1 MTRRY
6 IVQDPGDTPFLP
18 GERIDA
24 RVLREANERLSKE
37 GKRTAEGRPELMGI
51 TKAAISTDSWLSA
64 ASFQE
69 TTRVLTEAA
78 IDAKS
83 DSLIGLKENIIIG
96 KVIPAGTGMDAYNL
110 FGIDYPGYVRAQS
123 HTTEGDEGIE
133 VDPAAFAAPARS
145 ASELDASDVE
155 SVLGVSVA
163 DGVTYAITGEAAQLA
178 VAKLALLRLC
188 EYQRWDYFL
197 EGGKQTIGLQRA
209 RCVGRGYRAR
219 RGAHTAHGKH
229 AGQQQG
235 G

>member
-1 MTRRY
+1 
-6 IVQDPGDTPFLP
+6 LP

-24 RVLREANERLSKE
+24 RVLREANDRLAKE

-163 DGVTYAITGEAAQLA
+163 DHSGAESLPSGDHVAADPQSDLPADDTEAL
-178 VAKLALLRLC
+178 
-188 EYQRWDYFL
+188 
-197 EGGKQTIGLQRA
+197 
-209 RCVGRGYRAR
+209 
-219 RGAHTAHGKH
+219 
-229 AGQQQG
+229 
-235 G
+235 

>member
-1 MTRRY
+1 
-6 IVQDPGDTPFLP
+6 
-18 GERIDA
+18 
-24 RVLREANERLSKE
+24 LSKE

-163 DGVTYAITGEAAQLA
+163 DHSGAESLPSGDHEAADPQSDEPA
-178 VAKLALLRLC
+178 DDTEAL
-188 EYQRWDYFL
+188 
-197 EGGKQTIGLQRA
+197 
-209 RCVGRGYRAR
+209 
-219 RGAHTAHGKH
+219 
-229 AGQQQG
+229 
-235 G
+235 